1 MFTDP
6 KSLFFMALMVP
17 LVAGLVCLFVV
28 KFQSHIQIRKLS
40 GIAAAATAWKPFDTL
55 GVLSIADAYDADCSI
70 LWENQVFALQRI
82 GSYVTI
88 PELADLWGR
97 YQHLYPE
104 LYEQTTFSDWIAYL
118 QNYGLVESNG
128 SFVRLTANGREFLK
142 CLVCNADLSG
152 AK

>member
-1 MFTDP
+1 VKHRKRIRDLFLPLWLDP
-6 KSLFFMALMVP
+6 RLRTR
-17 LVAGLVCLFVV
+17 
-28 KFQSHIQIRKLS
+28 SHIQIRKLS
-40 GIAAAATAWKPFDTL
+40 GIAAATTTWKPFDTL

-70 LWENQVFALQRI
+70 LWENQVFALQRV

-118 QNYGLVESNG
+118 QNYGLV
-128 SFVRLTANGREFLK
+128 A
-142 CLVCNADLSG
+142 ALSD
-152 AK
+152 